1 MVPLFFT
8 TFSPSTPRC
17 DGDRKPGDEGYPYV
31 VTWHV
36 WDHAEGMGFASRTE
50 AENCF
55 KEYRDKVSDYATR
68 LYDADMKV
76 LEQYGSMDFYDWD
89 ELRAWA
95 EEFFTGGGDARTV
108 GSVSSLVT
116 SATARASRATSG
128 TTTCATS

>member
-1 MVPLFFT
+1 M
-8 TFSPSTPRC
+8 
-17 DGDRKPGDEGYPYV
+17 
-31 VTWHV
+31 TWHV

-50 AENCF
+50 AESCF

-95 EEFFTGGGDARTV
+95 EEFFTGGGDDYNPDDHVLCPGVIDRRMA
-108 GSVSSLVT
+108 
-116 SATARASRATSG
+116 
-128 TTTCATS
+128 